1 MNEPRV
7 AISACLA
14 PRPALMGTLGGVL
27 RFISGKISE
36 LLMYPWPLGEYD
48 NAMDVALEIAMDYLD
63 RTGQAVR
70 FNEVQSTAA
79 MAIAVAWK
87 VGVRHPIKLADVA
100 IKSVESKEP
109 KEV

>member
-1 MNEPRV
+1 MRQRSFV
-7 AISACLA
+7 CRSGSGSA
-14 PRPALMGTLGGVL
+14 RGTLGGVV

-48 NAMDVALEIAMDYLD
+48 NAMDVALEIALDYLD
-63 RTGQAVR
+63 RTGQSVR

>member
-70 FNEVQSTAA
+70 FNEAQSAAA

>member
-1 MNEPRV
+1 
-7 AISACLA
+7 
-14 PRPALMGTLGGVL
+14 
-27 RFISGKISE
+27 
-36 LLMYPWPLGEYD
+36 
-48 NAMDVALEIAMDYLD
+48 
-63 RTGQAVR
+63 
-70 FNEVQSTAA
+70 